1 MHRHTLKGPA
11 SLRGIGLFTGAPA
24 DATILPAR
32 SGGLRFVSGGE
43 TIAAV
48 VANVPVDPSRTPFPS
63 GVAARNTTL
72 AGERAIAATIEHV
85 MSALAG
91 LGITD
96 ASVELRGPELPMFD
110 GSAEPII
117 DAISAAGGL
126 LQLADPLTP
135 IVPRETLVVEGPG
148 GSFIRVEPRS
158 TPGSSFSYTLD
169 YSGKAGL
176 GRQSAAWDGRAAT
189 YQVEVAPARTFCL
202 ASEARAL
209 RDRGMFRHVTP
220 REMLVLDD
228 ESGAPVENEL
238 RFENEPARH
247 KLLDLIGDL
256 ALVGAP
262 IQADIVAQRSG
273 HALAHEACRRI
284 LAALS

>member
-1 MHRHTLKGPA
+1 MHRHTLKRPA
-11 SLRGIGLFTGAPA
+11 SLRGIGLFTGAHA

-32 SGGLRFVSGGE
+32 SGGLRFVRGGE

-96 ASVELRGPELPMFD
+96 AAIELRGPELPMLD

-126 LQLADPLTP
+126 LQLDEPLTP

-189 YQVEVAPARTFCL
+189 YQVEVAPARTFCP
-202 ASEARAL
+202 
-209 RDRGMFRHVTP
+209 P

-228 ESGAPVENEL
+228 ESGSPVENEL